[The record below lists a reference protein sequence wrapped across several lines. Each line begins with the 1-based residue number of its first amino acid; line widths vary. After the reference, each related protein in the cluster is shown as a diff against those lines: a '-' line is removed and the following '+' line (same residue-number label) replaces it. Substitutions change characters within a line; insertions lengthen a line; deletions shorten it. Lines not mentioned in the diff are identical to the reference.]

1 MILQGKSRT
10 NYGRNQKNVSLEL
23 IKIVTKSLAMIVK
36 REREKCVVKTQE
48 RSMHANVRKR
58 RCESS

>member
-10 NYGRNQKNVSLEL
+10 NYGRNQKNVSLEI

-48 RSMHANVRKR
+48 RSMHVYVRKR
-58 RCESS
+58 RYKSS